1 MSGGERPV
9 ARRFRIS
16 LTVTILAA
24 FSLVFVTVMGF
35 TAFATY
41 RQTVRTAMASA
52 VLAMADLTS
61 RTTART
67 AALVEPLYASI
78 ALAPV
83 LPDLAVGSGAT
94 ISTTEAAFRRLLM
107 VLPEARAVS
116 AASAQGAL
124 LQMLNLDAMAPERRA
139 ALAVPEGASVVVR
152 SLSAPAGRGHE
163 EAWRFIDPT
172 GRVLQQRTGS
182 GGGDPRDEVWFRTA
196 LNSDGIGT
204 TVLYMFPALGVP
216 GLSIVRHMPEGGV
229 LAIDVALDS
238 LGAFLAE
245 QRISRRGSAFIIDDN
260 GILLAH
266 SDRSAAM
273 SSGVADA
280 APSWIT
286 IASSLDPILRE
297 VWINFATGR
306 LAPGRNATLLVD
318 GEEYLARMSPLDRVG
333 TPPFQVAVVA
343 PVTDFTGPVA
353 RARNW
358 TLLLFLAAGAVG
370 LGLITVV
377 AHRITKPLA
386 ALTREAEAIRHFD
399 LDQPLD
405 VSSRVT
411 EVARLAATMH
421 AMKSA
426 LHTFGQYVPKYLVR
440 QLVSGGV
447 GAQLGGERRALT
459 VMFTDIVGFT
469 TIADGMDAERL
480 MGITSDYFERMT
492 RELMDAGGT
501 IDKYIGDA
509 IMALWNAPSPDGDH
523 AAHACLAALRARAL
537 SERMELAFAQRGLPA
552 LRTRFGV
559 NTGEAIIGN
568 VGSSDRMSYTAI
580 GATVNMASRL
590 EGLNKQYGTQIL
602 VTETTR
608 IAAGP
613 DFVFRH
619 IDRVLPKGRR
629 TATEIHELLGLRRPI
644 EPVDSALVLTDGDV
658 AWAADWDRIV
668 AAYLDRR
675 FSDARKQLQGLRVR
689 QDDSVARLYTQ
700 RIAAFMA
707 TPAAD
712 DWTGVAEY
720 HEK

>member
-78 ALAPV
+78 ALFPV

-139 ALAVPEGASVVVR
+139 ALAVPEGASVAVR

-204 TVLYMFPALGVP
+204 TALYMFPALGVP

-273 SSGVADA
+273 SSGVA
-280 APSWIT
+280 
-286 IASSLDPILRE
+286 
-297 VWINFATGR
+297 
-306 LAPGRNATLLVD
+306 
-318 GEEYLARMSPLDRVG
+318 
-333 TPPFQVAVVA
+333 
-343 PVTDFTGPVA
+343 
-353 RARNW
+353 
-358 TLLLFLAAGAVG
+358 
-370 LGLITVV
+370 
-377 AHRITKPLA
+377 
-386 ALTREAEAIRHFD
+386 
-399 LDQPLD
+399 
-405 VSSRVT
+405 
-411 EVARLAATMH
+411 
-421 AMKSA
+421 
-426 LHTFGQYVPKYLVR
+426 
-440 QLVSGGV
+440 
-447 GAQLGGERRALT
+447 
-459 VMFTDIVGFT
+459 
-469 TIADGMDAERL
+469 
-480 MGITSDYFERMT
+480 
-492 RELMDAGGT
+492 
-501 IDKYIGDA
+501 
-509 IMALWNAPSPDGDH
+509 
-523 AAHACLAALRARAL
+523 
-537 SERMELAFAQRGLPA
+537 
-552 LRTRFGV
+552 
-559 NTGEAIIGN
+559 
-568 VGSSDRMSYTAI
+568 
-580 GATVNMASRL
+580 
-590 EGLNKQYGTQIL
+590 
-602 VTETTR
+602 
-608 IAAGP
+608 
-613 DFVFRH
+613 
-619 IDRVLPKGRR
+619 
-629 TATEIHELLGLRRPI
+629 
-644 EPVDSALVLTDGDV
+644 
-658 AWAADWDRIV
+658 
-668 AAYLDRR
+668 
-675 FSDARKQLQGLRVR
+675 QGCSML
-689 QDDSVARLYTQ
+689 
-700 RIAAFMA
+700 
-707 TPAAD
+707 
-712 DWTGVAEY
+712 
-720 HEK
+720 